1 MKRFDPSQS
10 SKRWLVYVISAAI
23 LSWLLLWGL
32 VHLPVTD
39 STLVL
44 FFILLFVA
52 TVCTTMPP
60 FAYLNARFGQCRT
73 ERAFQARFVRQST
86 WLGTLVVVLAWFQTR
101 RILTGMLA
109 MILTAVFALIE
120 TFLLTREHPAR
131 ST

>member
-10 SKRWLVYVISAAI
+10 NKRWLVYVISIAL

-44 FFILLFVA
+44 FFVLLFVA
-52 TVCTTMPP
+52 TVSTTMP
-60 FAYLNARFGQCRT
+60 FLAYLNARFGQCRT
-73 ERAFQARFVRQST
+73 ERRFQARFVRQST
-86 WLGTLVVVLAWFQTR
+86 WLGILVVVLAWFQTR

-120 TFLLTREHPAR
+120 TFLLTRERPAR